1 MTNQFPVVPAQSQ
14 RVRDRPDIHGLLLL
28 ISASWRVI
36 VAFVLASLAAA
47 WLFTKISTPLFTAQS
62 SLLVD
67 SNKGQLS
74 RTHDENSNFGVEI
87 AEIETQLQILKSQKI
102 ALLVVDRLGLDRDP
116 VFMGEVAP
124 NPSNWLNSLLWSLL
138 PALGTVPSE
147 GGPDRRHRAAMRFA
161 DAMNVARIGASY
173 VVLVSVSTSNPLR
186 AAEIANALTEVYVTD
201 RIEARLEAAQRTN
214 LEQERQRE
222 LRMRILSSAT
232 PPLSPSG
239 PRRRVILG
247 VAAIF
252 GAFLGLGIAFLR
264 RAMDDT
270 VKLPEQVTST
280 GARLL
285 GVIPATRFVEG
296 DFRQGEKTPSIF
308 QYARLNPLSP
318 FARNMRKIKSAVQ
331 IANTRPK
338 RGFCLGIV
346 STMPGEG
353 KSTVAGNLADLV
365 GASGRRTLLLN
376 VDFHALDCNDAQG
389 HGTAPNYTFLDSA
402 KLRNLLAPSEGQQ
415 PLSCDFSVGA
425 GDLLGSEQMDQ
436 FLSQCRRDY
445 EYVLLDCPPAELL
458 PDPMVVTH
466 RLDALIVV
474 AEWGRLPFDVF
485 ATGLSS
491 LGAGSSKILGVVL
504 NKVGSRAI
512 EVNRSSASLIIS
524 KFIGRLKLP
533 IISKFI
539 GRLKLP
545 IISKFIGR
553 LKLLWSGA
561 EWRLEKE

>member
-1 MTNQFPVVPAQSQ
+1 
-14 RVRDRPDIHGLLLL
+14 
-28 ISASWRVI
+28 
-36 VAFVLASLAAA
+36 
-47 WLFTKISTPLFTAQS
+47 
-62 SLLVD
+62 
-67 SNKGQLS
+67 
-74 RTHDENSNFGVEI
+74 
-87 AEIETQLQILKSQKI
+87 
-102 ALLVVDRLGLDRDP
+102 
-116 VFMGEVAP
+116 
-124 NPSNWLNSLLWSLL
+124 
-138 PALGTVPSE
+138 
-147 GGPDRRHRAAMRFA
+147 
-161 DAMNVARIGASY
+161 
-173 VVLVSVSTSNPLR
+173 
-186 AAEIANALTEVYVTD
+186 
-201 RIEARLEAAQRTN
+201 
-214 LEQERQRE
+214 
-222 LRMRILSSAT
+222 
-232 PPLSPSG
+232 
-239 PRRRVILG
+239 
-247 VAAIF
+247 
-252 GAFLGLGIAFLR
+252 
-264 RAMDDT
+264 MDDT

-296 DFRQGEKTPSIF
+296 NLRPGEKTPSIF

-338 RGFCLGIV
+338 HGFCLGIV

-353 KSTVAGNLADLV
+353 KSTIAGNLADLV

-376 VDFHALDCNDAQG
+376 VDLPALDRNDAQC

-402 KLRNLLAPSEGQQ
+402 KLRDLLAPSEGQQ
-415 PLSCDFSVGA
+415 PLNCDFSVGA

-436 FLSQCRRDY
+436 FLSRCRRDY

-504 NKVGSRAI
+504 NKVGTRAI
-512 EVNRSSASLIIS
+512 EVNRSSASPITP
-524 KFIGRLKLP
+524 KFIAGLSSLGAGSSKILGVVFNKVGTRAIEVNRSSASP
-533 IISKFI
+533 IT
-539 GRLKLP
+539 
-545 IISKFIGR
+545 SKFIGR

-561 EWRLEKE
+561 ERRLEKE